1 VKATVVHS
9 SHFLGEPELS
19 PVGRIFVDAEA
30 QAISEHSEWSR
41 NVVFTD
47 RTPFVAPSAPE
58 TKPEVASQPKF
69 TPAITS
75 AKE

>member
-1 VKATVVHS
+1 MKATVIHS
-9 SHFLGEPELS
+9 SHFLGESELS
-19 PVGRIFVDAEA
+19 PVGRIFVDADA

-47 RTPFVAPSAPE
+47 RTPFVAPSLPE
-58 TKPEVASQPKF
+58 PIPQPQPKF